1 MIPSWEVCKI
11 CTLKGGAILDE
22 DGELGGVRK
31 IHRNWAVLDPFPRPA
46 ASEVVSF
53 RRSPNSEDKQ

>member
-11 CTLKGGAILDE
+11 YTRKGGAILDE
-22 DGELGGVRK
+22 DGKLGGVRK
-31 IHRNWAVLDPFPRPA
+31 IRRNWAVLDPVPRPA

-53 RRSPNSEDKQ
+53 RCSLNSEDKQ